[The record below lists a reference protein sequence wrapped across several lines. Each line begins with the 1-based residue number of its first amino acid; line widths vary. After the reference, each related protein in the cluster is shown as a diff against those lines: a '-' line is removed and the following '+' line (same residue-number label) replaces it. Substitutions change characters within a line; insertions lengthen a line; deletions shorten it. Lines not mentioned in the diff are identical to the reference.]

1 MMQMMGWGEVE
12 NVERIEGSGVDRN
25 SPSTI

>member
-1 MMQMMGWGEVE
+1 MLRVMAQGEVE
-12 NVERIEGSGVDRN
+12 NVGRIEGSGVEGN

>member
-1 MMQMMGWGEVE
+1 MVKMMGWGEVE
-12 NVERIEGSGVDRN
+12 NVVRIEGSGVYRN